1 MQCVLVSARRFVAA
15 FSLLLSEGLA
25 RKGDRA
31 VGLIDRKW
39 RRRWWCRRCG
49 ARSGRRGARRP
60 SAGAGGNR
68 VWASRRAGRGTS
80 GFKVMAV
87 VSTAST
93 GVVPRLEQLL
103 NMDAKPYTDKVV
115 AEYIWYVNPRPR
127 MNTVAWEQSKATLSG
142 GL

>member
-1 MQCVLVSARRFVAA
+1 
-15 FSLLLSEGLA
+15 
-25 RKGDRA
+25 
-31 VGLIDRKW
+31 
-39 RRRWWCRRCG
+39 
-49 ARSGRRGARRP
+49 
-60 SAGAGGNR
+60 